1 MIFTIW
7 NNARKNA
14 TMSGVFWVVSGG
26 GWGPQGLQMFDSWS
40 VRVDEID
47 ICGGVGICMNSGR
60 QNMIFIIQNN
70 AWESAAML
78 GVFWVVSGL

>member
-26 GWGPQGLQMFDSWS
+26 GWGPQGLQMCYSWS
-40 VRVDEID
+40 VRVGEID
-47 ICGGVGICMNSGR
+47 ICGGVGICMN
-60 QNMIFIIQNN
+60 
-70 AWESAAML
+70 
-78 GVFWVVSGL
+78 

>member
-1 MIFTIW
+1 MLGKMQPCQGYFGLSLGA
-7 NNARKNA
+7 AR
-14 TMSGVFWVVSGG
+14 
-26 GWGPQGLQMFDSWS
+26 GPQGLQMCDSWS
-40 VRVDEID
+40 FRVGEID